1 MWIFNQTRLFSLW
14 HEIFVHFCRTSG
26 RKLRRYILVSITHS
40 SSYMTHLT
48 SPRRS
53 NSYSVI
59 YSSSSGFTSSI
70 LSMILWK
77 ERKKKHCGLFEK
89 VSRISLMCYW
99 AHIVPLIVFTD
110 NWNLHR
116 SCQWHALVKIMWRW
130 YCHNLVTIK
139 SLLSYLSYFH
149 NQITDFHNVHY
160 IKDELLTDIWPH
172 IN

>member
-14 HEIFVHFCRTSG
+14 HENFRKEVTQIYTCQYYAFIIIHDTFNIPQEVKQLFSHLFFLFRFHFFNLKYDPME
-26 RKLRRYILVSITHS
+26 RK
-40 SSYMTHLT
+40 
-48 SPRRS
+48 
-53 NSYSVI
+53 
-59 YSSSSGFTSSI
+59 
-70 LSMILWK
+70 
-77 ERKKKHCGLFEK
+77 KKKHCGWFEK